1 MQKHTTDGTGS
12 SKAAKRGL
20 FKLAAMSAV
29 AVSIAAASSP
39 AAQVELAN
47 DVIAKWPMDA
57 QKAARGILKIHGEP
71 YYTTP
76 TMLIWH
82 ESGPWKRIIASN
94 TTTPHNFPGPHP
106 DSVEQFVSYKVPE
119 SKHDEIARFD
129 GSVNIDRTRGEMS
142 ARCDAE
148 HHNVLALNLAH
159 DIITGKR
166 SVEGARAFYTRA
178 IMMEKKQKQLHH
190 YMLRLN
196 FSPKSNAAD
205 PDHIAPK
212 MRPMVRQMRAMGK
225 M

>member
-1 MQKHTTDGTGS
+1 MTRSTSIRTKTFAVLGTT
-12 SKAAKRGL
+12 
-20 FKLAAMSAV
+20 AV
-29 AVSIAAASSP
+29 LVGGATT
-39 AAQVELAN
+39 AQADKMDDAN
-47 DVIAKWPMDA
+47 DMMARWSMDA
-57 QKAARGILKIHGEP
+57 QKAAKGMMKIHGAPDE
-71 YYTTP
+71 TTP
-76 TMLIWH
+76 TMLVWH
-82 ESGPWKRIIASN
+82 NSGPWKRIIASN
-94 TTTPHNFPGPHP
+94 TVTPHNFPGPHP
-106 DSVEQFVSYKVPE
+106 DSVEQFISYKVPE

-178 IMMEKKQKQLHH
+178 VMLEKKQMRLHH

-196 FSPKSNAAD
+196 FTPRSNAAD
-205 PDHIAPK
+205 PDRIAPM

>member
-1 MQKHTTDGTGS
+1 MLKHKTDGAAS
-12 SKAAKRGL
+12 SKAVKRGL
-20 FKLAAMSAV
+20 FTLAAVGAVTAIAGMSTPAV
-29 AVSIAAASSP
+29 RADEASDTIANWS
-39 AAQVELAN
+39 
-47 DVIAKWPMDA
+47 MDA
-57 QKAARGILKIHGEP
+57 QKAAKGMMKIHGAPDE
-71 YYTTP
+71 TTR
-76 TMLIWH
+76 TMLVWH
-82 ESGPWKRIIASN
+82 NSGPWKRIIASN
-94 TTTPHNFPGPHP
+94 TVTPHNFPMPHP

-148 HHNVLALNLAH
+148 HHNVLSLNLAH
-159 DIITGKR
+159 DIIIGKR

-178 IMMEKKQKQLHH
+178 VMIEKKQKQLHH

-196 FSPKSNAAD
+196 FTPQGNAAD
-205 PDHIAPK
+205 PDHIAPM

>member
-1 MQKHTTDGTGS
+1 MSNTISRTSAKTARTVIVAAVLS
-12 SKAAKRGL
+12 SGL
-20 FKLAAMSAV
+20 WSA
-29 AVSIAAASSP
+29 P
-39 AAQVELAN
+39 AQADKMDDAN
-47 DVIAKWPMDA
+47 SMMANWSADA
-57 QKAARGILKIHGEP
+57 QKAAKGMMKIHGAPDEA
-71 YYTTP
+71 TP
-76 TMLIWH
+76 TMLVWH
-82 ESGPWKRIIASN
+82 NTGPWKRIIAVN

-166 SVEGARAFYTRA
+166 SVEGARAFYTRVVM
-178 IMMEKKQKQLHH
+178 IEKTKMQLHH
-190 YMLRLN
+190 YALRLN
-196 FSPKSNAAD
+196 FSPQMGAND
-205 PDHIAPK
+205 PDHISPK
-212 MRPMVRQMRAMGK
+212 MRPMVRKMRMMGK